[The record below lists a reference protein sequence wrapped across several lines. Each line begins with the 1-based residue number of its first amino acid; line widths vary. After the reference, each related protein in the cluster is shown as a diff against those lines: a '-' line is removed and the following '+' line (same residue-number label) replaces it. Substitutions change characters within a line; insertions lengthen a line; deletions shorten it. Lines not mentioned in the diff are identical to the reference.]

1 MDLYSDNISLTL
13 QTTPNPAINPGEKR
27 GEFGH
32 LQVSLLTGR
41 KEGLVASEFLAAPCS
56 RSYHP
61 LICEP
66 EAMSAEGKRAV
77 RTQGTYPEEVSLHSM
92 IPFCCMGKAES
103 PWETS
108 QPAKAAGPAPQPW
121 LPIQIIQGEFF
132 LNPR

>member
-41 KEGLVASEFLAAPCS
+41 KETIWPCASEFLAAPCS

-77 RTQGTYPEEVSLHSM
+77 STQGTYPEEVSLHST

-103 PWETS
+103 PWEMS
-108 QPAKAAGPAPQPW
+108 QPAKAAGPAPQPG
-121 LPIQIIQGEFF
+121 LPIKSSREIFF
-132 LNPR
+132 